1 MFWLFRRKSA
11 YLVTF
16 KYASTSNLEYSEL
29 VRAYDFAHAWTITKR
44 KHPFSIYMVS
54 IKRINERT
62 DV

>member
-16 KYASTSNLEYSEL
+16 KYDSTSDMKYSEL
-29 VRAYDFAHAWTITKR
+29 IRAYDFAHAWAITKR
-44 KHPFSIYMVS
+44 KHPISIYMVS

-62 DV
+62 DA